1 MSSIEQWGPDEWIPR
16 EYTGAR
22 LAQMPLLAA
31 QAAELGQTR
40 NPSGARGDH
49 VFSGFGARPPAR
61 LDLIDAADGPT
72 VPHELAILMTWCS
85 RVIWEA
91 LDDQT
96 KAMHPQPIGTP
107 TWATEC
113 AWLAGVW
120 NDSRAWLDETDLQ
133 MTSMTLDDAYRQLAR
148 TVGLKPGH
156 RLVCPEC
163 GASLIED
170 GDMLVCENTIGHPW
184 RHEFPGAA
192 RMAADW
198 RDHELMTTPECAE
211 QIPGCTERKIRLWR
225 DAHKIQPAATRKSR
239 HGRPT
244 ELWEPWDILRLAFPG
259 IDESREEAAA

>member
-148 TVGLKPGH
+148 TVGLRSPR
-156 RLVCPEC
+156 RLACPEC
-163 GASLIED
+163 GATLIKD
-170 GDMLVCENTIGHPW
+170 GPMLVCEATMDHQW
-184 RHEFPGAA
+184 RHEFQGADGLA
-192 RMAADW
+192 ATWLHSGPVTAAELVDAGFPVTRKQLTKWVDRKKIRPVDGTRQGSPTRYRPAEVIALLWPDSVTGRMAA
-198 RDHELMTTPECAE
+198 
-211 QIPGCTERKIRLWR
+211 
-225 DAHKIQPAATRKSR
+225 
-239 HGRPT
+239 
-244 ELWEPWDILRLAFPG
+244 
-259 IDESREEAAA
+259 